1 MDRDPIR
8 KSVLRSAYLWIIV
21 APFTSAFVIAAIL
34 AAGPSEVFKA
44 LRGKKRD
51 G

>member
-1 MDRDPIR
+1 MDRDPPK
-8 KSVLRSAYLWIIV
+8 KSVLRSTYLWIIV
-21 APFTSAFVIAAIL
+21 APFTSAFVIAAML

-44 LRGKKRD
+44 LFRKKRD